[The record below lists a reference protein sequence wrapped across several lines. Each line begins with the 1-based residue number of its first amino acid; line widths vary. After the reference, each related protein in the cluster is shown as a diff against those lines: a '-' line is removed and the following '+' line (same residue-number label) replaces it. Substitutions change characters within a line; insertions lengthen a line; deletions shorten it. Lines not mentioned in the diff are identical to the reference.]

1 MPDKQIY
8 LYVTTPADEDG
19 RKFDLMKIQGEEQI
33 SGLFRY
39 TLMLRSEDGN
49 VDFKKMV
56 GQPITVTIEMYNG
69 SKRYINGIVSRF
81 MQGAFDGNITTYYA
95 EIRPWLWQLTLTS
108 NSKIF
113 QNQSVLDIIKEVF
126 SDSGFTDFEEKTIKT
141 YKPREYCVQYQ
152 ETAFTFV
159 SRLMEDEGIFYFFKH
174 EDGKHTL
181 VIADDLDAHE
191 PCPGLEY
198 ARMRYASLQDRTDD
212 IFIIDCTLEQQMI
225 PNKYATEDFNFETP
239 HNDLLTTVDG
249 KEKGKFRIYEY
260 PGNYGVTGDGE
271 KISDKRIE
279 MYELPQKILKGEGFC
294 RAFIAGYKFDLEEHE
309 RQDMNISYVLKQLS
323 VNADQDEYRN
333 TFEAFP
339 ADVPFRPAR
348 TAAKPKIVGTQT
360 AIVVGK
366 SGEEIWTDQYGRV
379 KVQFHWDQE
388 GKRDE
393 NSSCWV
399 RVTQTWAGKGWG
411 TLFIP
416 RIGAEVIVSFLEGD
430 PDRPIITGT
439 VYNASQTVPYNLPAE
454 KTKSTMKTN
463 SSLGGGGFNE
473 IRFED
478 KKGSEEIYTHAQ
490 KDQNEM
496 VENNMSTTVKSNQ
509 SIMVNKNKT
518 ETVGMNKAESIGIGK
533 ALSIGAAYQISVG
546 GAMNTTVA
554 LGQAEEVGLIKQV
567 VVGKKF
573 ELTCGK
579 GKIIVEKSGKITIKG
594 TEFEFTASGS
604 VKINGSVIDLN

>member
-1 MPDKQIY
+1 MPDKQLY

-56 GQPITVTIEMYNG
+56 GQPVTVTIEMYNG
-69 SKRYINGIVSRF
+69 AKRYINGIVSRF

-95 EIRPWLWQLTLTS
+95 EIRSWLWQLTLTS

-126 SDSGFTDFEEKTIKT
+126 SDSGFTDFEEKTIRS
-141 YKPREYCVQYQ
+141 YPPREYCVQYQ
-152 ETAFTFV
+152 ETAYAFV

-239 HNDLLTTVDG
+239 HSDLLTSVDG

-439 VYNASQTVPYNLPAE
+439 VYNASQVVPYNLPAE

-478 KKGSEEIYTHAQ
+478 KKGKEEIFTHAQ
-490 KDQNEM
+490 KDQNEV
-496 VENNMSTTVKSNQ
+496 VENNMSTTVKANQ

-594 TEFEFTASGS
+594 TEFEFTASGP